1 MLLQAAG
8 FAVLAALSPTAL
20 LITAIYLGS
29 ARPRTTALCYLAG
42 ALLVSTVMGI
52 AVLLLLRYGSFQLPG
67 HRTPRYGLRLGL
79 GLLILAA
86 IAVVARR
93 KPRLLGLSGQPRN
106 PGLPTQPPNIGLPAE
121 PPRPGQPGPPPN
133 PGLSGPPPKP
143 GQPGQGKGI
152 VSRLVSSPAP
162 VSAFVAGVLVFMP
175 ALTFIAAIQV
185 IATAR
190 ADIPLSTLGML
201 IVIVIN
207 VAFVWLPFLAYLA
220 APDLT
225 TRTLTTFNAWLRA
238 HGRILLILA
247 LLVASAVLTVDGLL
261 GLIRR
266 T

>member
-20 LITAIYLGS
+20 VITAIYLGS

-42 ALLVSTVMGI
+42 AVLISTVMGI
-52 AVLLLLRYGSFQLPG
+52 AVLLLLRYGNFQLPG

-79 GLLILAA
+79 GLLTLTA
-86 IAVVARR
+86 IAVLARR
-93 KPRLLGLSGQPRN
+93 KPGLLGLPGRPRN
-106 PGLPTQPPNIGLPAE
+106 PGP
-121 PPRPGQPGPPPN
+121 PGQSPH
-133 PGLSGPPPKP
+133 P
-143 GQPGQGKGI
+143 GQPGQRTGI

-162 VSAFVAGVLVFMP
+162 VTAFVAGVLVFMP

-190 ADIPLSTLGML
+190 AGLPLSTLGLL
-201 IVIVIN
+201 IVVVIN

-225 TRTLTTFNAWLRA
+225 TRTLTAFNAWLRA
-238 HGRILLILA
+238 HGRTMLMLA
-247 LLVASAVLTVDGLL
+247 LLVAGAALTVNGLL
-261 GLIRR
+261 GLIRP

>member
-20 LITAIYLGS
+20 LISAIYLGS

-42 ALLVSTVMGI
+42 AVLISTVMGI
-52 AVLLLLRYGSFQLPG
+52 AVLLLLRYGHFQLPG

-93 KPRLLGLSGQPRN
+93 KPRLPGRPSQSRN
-106 PGLPTQPPNIGLPAE
+106 PGPPGQPPDPGH
-121 PPRPGQPGPPPN
+121 PGQPGP
-133 PGLSGPPPKP
+133 
-143 GQPGQGKGI
+143 GKGI
-152 VSRLVSSPAP
+152 VSRLVASPAP
-162 VSAFVAGVLVFMP
+162 TTAFVAGVLVFMP

-190 ADIPLSTLGML
+190 AGVPLSALGL
-201 IVIVIN
+201 VIVIVIN
-207 VAFVWLPFLAYLA
+207 VAFVWLPFLTYLA

-225 TRTLTTFNAWLRA
+225 TRKLAAFNAWLRA
-238 HGRILLILA
+238 RGRILLMLA
-247 LLVASAVLTVDGLL
+247 LLVAGAVLTVDGLL
-261 GLIRR
+261 GLIGR

>member
-1 MLLQAAG
+1 MLAQAAG
-8 FAVLAALSPTAL
+8 FALLAALSPTAL
-20 LITAIYLGS
+20 LITAVYLGS
-29 ARPRTTALCYLAG
+29 ARPRTTALFYLAG
-42 ALLVSTVMGI
+42 AIIISAVLGI
-52 AVLLLLRYGSFQLPG
+52 AILLALRYSNFQLPG

-93 KPRLLGLSGQPRN
+93 KPRLLGLPGQPRD
-106 PGLPTQPPNIGLPAE
+106 PGPPGQPPN
-121 PPRPGQPGPPPN
+121 
-133 PGLSGPPPKP
+133 P

-162 VSAFVAGVLVFMP
+162 VTAFVAGVLVFMP

-190 ADIPLSTLGML
+190 AGFPLSTLGLL

-220 APDLT
+220 APGLT
-225 TRTLTTFNAWLRA
+225 TRKLTAFNAWLRA
-238 HGRILLILA
+238 RGRILLMLA
-247 LLVASAVLTVDGLL
+247 LLVAGAVLTVDGLL
-261 GLIRR
+261 GLIRP

>member
-42 ALLVSTVMGI
+42 ALLISTVMGV
-52 AVLLLLRYGSFQLPG
+52 AVLLLLRYGHFQLPG

-93 KPRLLGLSGQPRN
+93 KPRLLGLSAGPRN
-106 PGLPTQPPNIGLPAE
+106 PGQ
-121 PPRPGQPGPPPN
+121 PGQPPN
-133 PGLSGPPPKP
+133 PGHPGQP

-152 VSRLVSSPAP
+152 VSRLVSSPAKMT
-162 VSAFVAGVLVFMP
+162 AFAAGVLIFMP

-190 ADIPLSTLGML
+190 AGFPLSTLGLVM
-201 IVIVIN
+201 VIVIN

-225 TRTLTTFNAWLRA
+225 TRKLTAFNAWLRA
-238 HGRILLILA
+238 HGRILLMLV
-247 LLVASAVLTVDGLL
+247 LLVAGAILTVNGLL
-261 GLIRR
+261 GLISR

>member
-42 ALLVSTVMGI
+42 AVLISTLMGI
-52 AVLLLLRYGSFQLPG
+52 AVLLLLRYGHFQLPG

-93 KPRLLGLSGQPRN
+93 KPRLLGLSGQAR
-106 PGLPTQPPNIGLPAE
+106 G
-121 PPRPGQPGPPPN
+121 PGQPGRPPIP
-133 PGLSGPPPKP
+133 GPPGQPPDPGHP
-143 GQPGQGKGI
+143 GQPGGGKGI

-162 VSAFVAGVLVFMP
+162 VTAFVAGVLVFLP

-190 ADIPLSTLGML
+190 AGFPLSTLGLL

-220 APDLT
+220 APGLT
-225 TRTLTTFNAWLRA
+225 TRKLTAFNAWLRA
-238 HGRILLILA
+238 RGRILLVLA
-247 LLVASAVLTVDGLL
+247 LLVAGAVLTVDGLL

>member
-42 ALLVSTVMGI
+42 AVLISTIMGI
-52 AVLLLLRYGSFQLPG
+52 AVLLLLRYGNFQLPG

-86 IAVVARR
+86 IALVARR
-93 KPRLLGLSGQPRN
+93 KPRLLGLSGQPPSPGPPGQPRN
-106 PGLPTQPPNIGLPAE
+106 PGP
-121 PPRPGQPGPPPN
+121 PGQPPKPDR
-133 PGLSGPPPKP
+133 SGP
-143 GQPGQGKGI
+143 PGQGKGI

-162 VSAFVAGVLVFMP
+162 VTAFVAGVLVFMP

-190 ADIPLSTLGML
+190 AGVPLSALGL
-201 IVIVIN
+201 VIVIVIN

-225 TRTLTTFNAWLRA
+225 TRKLTAFNSWLRA
-238 HGRILLILA
+238 RGRILLMLA
-247 LLVASAVLTVDGLL
+247 LLVAGAALTVNGLL
-261 GLIRR
+261 GLIRPA
-266 T
+266 

>member
-20 LITAIYLGS
+20 LISAIYLGS

-42 ALLVSTVMGI
+42 AVLISTVMGI
-52 AVLLLLRYGSFQLPG
+52 AVLLLLRYGQFQLPG

-79 GLLILAA
+79 GLLILAT

-93 KPRLLGLSGQPRN
+93 KPRLLGLSG
-106 PGLPTQPPNIGLPAE
+106 
-121 PPRPGQPGPPPN
+121 PPN
-133 PGLSGPPPKP
+133 PAPPGPP
-143 GQPGQGKGI
+143 GQPGQGKGKGI
-152 VSRLVSSPAP
+152 VSRLVASPAP
-162 VSAFVAGVLVFMP
+162 VTAFVAGVLVFMP

-190 ADIPLSTLGML
+190 AGVPLSTLGLL
-201 IVIVIN
+201 IVVVIN

-225 TRTLTTFNAWLRA
+225 TRKLTAFSAWLRA
-238 HGRILLILA
+238 HGRILLMLA
-247 LLVASAVLTVDGLL
+247 LLVAGAVLTVNGLL
-261 GLIRR
+261 GLIRHS
-266 T
+266 

>member
-42 ALLVSTVMGI
+42 AVLISTVIGI
-52 AVLLLLRYGSFQLPG
+52 AVLLLLRYGHFQLPG

-93 KPRLLGLSGQPRN
+93 KPRLLGLSGQAR
-106 PGLPTQPPNIGLPAE
+106 G
-121 PPRPGQPGPPPN
+121 PGQPGRPPIP
-133 PGLSGPPPKP
+133 GPPGQSPDPGHP
-143 GQPGQGKGI
+143 GQPGGGKGI

-162 VSAFVAGVLVFMP
+162 VTAFVAGVLVFLP

-190 ADIPLSTLGML
+190 ADFPLSTLGLL

-220 APDLT
+220 APGLT
-225 TRTLTTFNAWLRA
+225 TRKLTAFNAWLRA
-238 HGRILLILA
+238 HGRILLVLA
-247 LLVASAVLTVDGLL
+247 LLVAGAVLTVDGLL

>member
-29 ARPRTTALCYLAG
+29 ARPRTTALCYLVG
-42 ALLVSTVMGI
+42 AVLISTVMGI
-52 AVLLLLRYGSFQLPG
+52 AVLLLLRYGHFQLPG

-86 IAVVARR
+86 IAVAARR

-106 PGLPTQPPNIGLPAE
+106 PGP
-121 PPRPGQPGPPPN
+121 PGQPAN
-133 PGLSGPPPKP
+133 PGHPGPP

-162 VSAFVAGVLVFMP
+162 MTAFAAGVLVFMP
-175 ALTFIAAIQV
+175 ALTFVAAIQV

-190 ADIPLSTLGML
+190 AGVPLSALGMV

-220 APDLT
+220 APDVT
-225 TRTLTTFNAWLRA
+225 TRKLTAFNAWLRA
-238 HGRILLILA
+238 HGRILLMLA
-247 LLVASAVLTVDGLL
+247 LLVAGAVLTVNGLS

>member
-29 ARPRTTALCYLAG
+29 VRPRTTALCYLAG
-42 ALLVSTVMGI
+42 AVLISTVMGI
-52 AVLLLLRYGSFQLPG
+52 AVLLLLRYGHFQLAG

-93 KPRLLGLSGQPRN
+93 KPRLLGLPGQPRSPGQPGRPRN
-106 PGLPTQPPNIGLPAE
+106 PGP
-121 PPRPGQPGPPPN
+121 PGQPPDP
-133 PGLSGPPPKP
+133 SHP
-143 GQPGQGKGI
+143 GQQGGGKGI

-162 VSAFVAGVLVFMP
+162 MTAFVAGVLVFMP

-190 ADIPLSTLGML
+190 AGVPLSALGL
-201 IVIVIN
+201 VIVIVIN

-220 APDLT
+220 APGLT
-225 TRTLTTFNAWLRA
+225 TRKLTAFNAWLRA
-238 HGRILLILA
+238 RGRILLVLA
-247 LLVASAVLTVDGLL
+247 LLVAGAVLTVDGLL

>member
-42 ALLVSTVMGI
+42 AVLISTIMGI
-52 AVLLLLRYGSFQLPG
+52 AVLLLLRYGNFQLPG

-86 IAVVARR
+86 IALVARR
-93 KPRLLGLSGQPRN
+93 KPRLLGLSGQPPSPGPPGQPRN
-106 PGLPTQPPNIGLPAE
+106 PGP
-121 PPRPGQPGPPPN
+121 PGQPPKPDR
-133 PGLSGPPPKP
+133 SGP
-143 GQPGQGKGI
+143 PGQGKGI

-162 VSAFVAGVLVFMP
+162 VTAFVAGVLVFMP

-190 ADIPLSTLGML
+190 AGVPLSALGL
-201 IVIVIN
+201 VIVIVIN

-225 TRTLTTFNAWLRA
+225 TRKLTAFNAWLRA
-238 HGRILLILA
+238 RGRILLMLV
-247 LLVASAVLTVDGLL
+247 LLVAGAVLTVDGLL
-261 GLIRR
+261 GLIGRA
-266 T
+266 

>member
-42 ALLVSTVMGI
+42 AVIISTIVGIAILLV
-52 AVLLLLRYGSFQLPG
+52 LRYGSFQLPG

-86 IAVVARR
+86 VAVVARR
-93 KPRLLGLSGQPRN
+93 KPRLLGLPGESGR
-106 PGLPTQPPNIGLPAE
+106 PG
-121 PPRPGQPGPPPN
+121 RPGQLGQ
-133 PGLSGPPPKP
+133 GK
-143 GQPGQGKGI
+143 QPGQGKGI
-152 VSRLVSSPAP
+152 VSRLVSSPSPLTAA
-162 VSAFVAGVLVFMP
+162 VVGMLVFGP
-175 ALTFIAAIQV
+175 GVTFIAAIQV

-190 ADIPLSTLGML
+190 AGVALSALGVV

-225 TRTLTTFNAWLRA
+225 TRKLTAFNAWLRA
-238 HGRILLILA
+238 HGRTLLTLA
-247 LLVASAVLTVDGLL
+247 LLAAGAILAVNGLL
-261 GLIRR
+261 GLIRA
-266 T
+266 

>member
-42 ALLVSTVMGI
+42 AVIISTIMGI
-52 AVLLLLRYGSFQLPG
+52 AVLLLLRYGNFQLPG

-93 KPRLLGLSGQPRN
+93 KPRLLGLSGQPHS
-106 PGLPTQPPNIGLPAE
+106 
-121 PPRPGQPGPPPN
+121 PGQPGRPRD
-133 PGLSGPPPKP
+133 PGPP
-143 GQPGQGKGI
+143 GQPPGPGHPGQQGGGKGI

-162 VSAFVAGVLVFMP
+162 MTAFVAGVLVFMP
-175 ALTFIAAIQV
+175 AVTFIAAIQV

-190 ADIPLSTLGML
+190 AGVPLSALGL
-201 IVIVIN
+201 VVVIVIN

-225 TRTLTTFNAWLRA
+225 TRKLTAFNAWLRA
-238 HGRILLILA
+238 RGRILLMLA
-247 LLVASAVLTVDGLL
+247 LLVAGAVLTVDGLL
-261 GLIRR
+261 GLIGR

>member
-42 ALLVSTVMGI
+42 AVLISTLMGI
-52 AVLLLLRYGSFQLPG
+52 AVLLLLRYGHFQLPG

-93 KPRLLGLSGQPRN
+93 KPRLLGLSGQAR
-106 PGLPTQPPNIGLPAE
+106 G
-121 PPRPGQPGPPPN
+121 PGQPGRPPIP
-133 PGLSGPPPKP
+133 GPPGQPPDPGHP
-143 GQPGQGKGI
+143 GQPGGGKGI

-162 VSAFVAGVLVFMP
+162 VTAFVAGVLVFLP

-190 ADIPLSTLGML
+190 ADFPLSTLGLL

-220 APDLT
+220 APGLT
-225 TRTLTTFNAWLRA
+225 TRKLTAFNAWLRA
-238 HGRILLILA
+238 HGRILLVLA
-247 LLVASAVLTVDGLL
+247 LLVAGAVLTVDGLL

>member
-42 ALLVSTVMGI
+42 AVLISTLMGI
-52 AVLLLLRYGSFQLPG
+52 AVLLLLRYGHFQLPG

-93 KPRLLGLSGQPRN
+93 KPRLLGLSGQAR
-106 PGLPTQPPNIGLPAE
+106 G
-121 PPRPGQPGPPPN
+121 PGQPGRPPIP
-133 PGLSGPPPKP
+133 GPPGQPPDPGHP
-143 GQPGQGKGI
+143 GQPGGGKGI

-162 VSAFVAGVLVFMP
+162 VTAFVAGVLVFMP

-190 ADIPLSTLGML
+190 AGVPLSALGL
-201 IVIVIN
+201 VIVIVIN

-220 APDLT
+220 APGLT
-225 TRTLTTFNAWLRA
+225 TRKLTAFNAWLRA
-238 HGRILLILA
+238 RGRTLLVLA
-247 LLVASAVLTVDGLL
+247 LLVAGAVLTVDGLL
-261 GLIRR
+261 GLIGR

>member
-1 MLLQAAG
+1 
-8 FAVLAALSPTAL
+8 

-42 ALLVSTVMGI
+42 AVLVSTVMGI
-52 AVLLLLRYGSFQLPG
+52 AVLLLLRYGHFQLPG

-86 IAVVARR
+86 IAVVIRR
-93 KPRLLGLSGQPRN
+93 KPHLLGLSGQPRS
-106 PGLPTQPPNIGLPAE
+106 PGQPS
-121 PPRPGQPGPPPN
+121 PPRSPGQPGQLPN
-133 PGLSGPPPKP
+133 PGHP

-162 VSAFVAGVLVFMP
+162 MTAFVAGVLVFMP

-190 ADIPLSTLGML
+190 AGFPLSTLGLL

-207 VAFVWLPFLAYLA
+207 VAFIWLPFLAYLA
-220 APDLT
+220 APGLT
-225 TRTLTTFNAWLRA
+225 TRKLTQFNAWLRA
-238 HGRILLILA
+238 HGRILLVLA
-247 LLVASAVLTVDGLL
+247 LLVAGAVLTVDGLL
-261 GLIRR
+261 GLIGR